1 MTLVGVCMPCL
12 YCIDSFYSLCP
23 HAVPGPTMVTVTSDV
38 ASPISSGVDVTLTCT
53 VELSTD
59 LASISLVG
67 VAITWT
73 GPSGMLS
80 SSSMSMMSGTSPP
93 TYTDT
98 LLLSEVMSDGTY
110 TCQAMTISTS
120 PYLLSSGSMSSDIM
134 ITVGKMI
141 IQH

>member
-1 MTLVGVCMPCL
+1 MPPL
-12 YCIDSFYSLCP
+12 
-23 HAVPGPTMVTVTSDV
+23 AVPDPAMVTIASSLDSPITFGTDV
-38 ASPISSGVDVTLTCT
+38 ALTCT

-59 LASISLVG
+59 LANVPSIG

-80 SSSMSMMSGTSPP
+80 SSSMPVMSGTSPP

-98 LLLSEVMSDGTY
+98 LMLSAVMSDGTY

-120 PYLLSSGSMSSDIM
+120 PYLLPSGSMSNDFM
-134 ITVGKMI
+134 ITVGKKI
-141 IQH
+141 TLASFFLLLSAKE

>member
-1 MTLVGVCMPCL
+1 MPPL
-12 YCIDSFYSLCP
+12 
-23 HAVPGPTMVTVTSDV
+23 AVPDPAMVTISSSLESPITSD
-38 ASPISSGVDVTLTCT
+38 VDVTLTCT

-59 LASISLVG
+59 LASVSSVG

-80 SSSMSMMSGTSPP
+80 SSSMPVMSGTSPP

-98 LLLSEVMSDGTY
+98 LLLSAVMSDGTY

-120 PYLLSSGSMSSDIM
+120 PYFLPSGSMSSDIM
-134 ITVGKMI
+134 ITVGKKI
-141 IQH
+141 TLDFFLLLSAKE

>member
-1 MTLVGVCMPCL
+1 MLGL
-12 YCIDSFYSLCP
+12 HYYFLCP
-23 HAVPGPTMVTVTSDV
+23 HTVPGPTMVTVTSDLDSPV
-38 ASPISSGVDVTLTCT
+38 TASVDVILTCT

-59 LASISLVG
+59 LASISSVG
-67 VAITWT
+67 VVITWT
-73 GPSGMLS
+73 GPSGMMS
-80 SSSMSMMSGTSPP
+80 SSRMPMMSGTSPP

-120 PYLLSSGSMSSDIM
+120 SYLLSSGPVSNDIM

-141 IQH
+141 IHH